1 MKNKEEKFNSF
12 DSIEEL
18 SKLSLNRLFVLQK
31 LEIRTLEN
39 YIINNNCSDDIM
51 NIFKNILTI
60 NVIITNK
67 IKKLKNE

>member
-1 MKNKEEKFNSF
+1 MEKVFYYQNDF